1 MRGKIRNLKAKV
13 LPYLKQFNWIMAV
26 NLSLFAVILALGT
39 YYLVQ
44 VNNLAITGYSIR
56 DYENQIYE
64 LEDENHRLELV
75 IAQKQSIYEVKDK
88 VAELDL
94 EPVNYLE
101 YFRASEVAK
110 R

>member
-1 MRGKIRNLKAKV
+1 MREKVRNFKAKV
-13 LPYLKQFNWIMAV
+13 LPYFKQFNWIMAV
-26 NLSLFAVILALGT
+26 NICLFAVILALGT

-64 LEDENHRLELV
+64 LEEGNHRLELV
-75 IAQKQSIYEVKDK
+75 IAQKQSIYEIKEK

-94 EPVNYLE
+94 KPVTYLE